1 MLHQQPIKYHNHTMS
16 NNQQRTPFN
25 KTITLEIKESQ
36 NTPLENP
43 INYINPKCKIKS
55 TNTYA

>member
-1 MLHQQPIKYHNHTMS
+1 MS